1 MHEFIAIDESN
12 LIETGVKAYED
23 ETKEALYA
31 GDERR
36 FMINSFAY
44 MILLAVREVNYGIN
58 QEFST
63 TAEEDGLQV
72 LGADYQV
79 ERLQSEK
86 ALVNVRFT
94 LMSGR
99 TGSTSIPE
107 GTRVT
112 YNGVHFFAT
121 SKAVIVP
128 AEIESVDIECRATAS
143 GDDGYNN
150 ISTGSI
156 TVLVDNVSGVVSV
169 SNTDTSS
176 GGSDIEDLESWRERI
191 NLKKRGLNT
200 AGGVDA
206 YIYHIKSVDSSIGDV
221 KILNPGDA
229 TVHATILCKNGVI
242 PNDGLLARV
251 KEKVSAKDKRPLTD
265 TFDVSAPNIINYG
278 IDFHYTISPNNM
290 DRVELIKKQ
299 IGEAVDEYR
308 SQVESHLGTDIIPD
322 SLRRYLLNA
331 GASTVSITAPVDT
344 VVGDDSVA
352 KLTGEIS
359 MIYDG
364 MR

>member
-1 MHEFIAIDESN
+1 MHEFIAVDESF
-12 LIETGVKAYED
+12 LIETGIKAYED

-58 QEFST
+58 QCFST
-63 TAEEDGLQV
+63 TAEEEGLQV

-79 ERLQSEK
+79 KRLQSEK
-86 ALVNVRFT
+86 ALVTVRFT
-94 LMSGR
+94 LLSGHANV
-99 TGSTSIPE
+99 SIPE

-112 YNGVHFFAT
+112 YDGVHFFAT
-121 SKAVIVP
+121 TKFVSVAP
-128 AEIESVDIECRATAS
+128 EDDYVDIECAATVAGS
-143 GDDGYNN
+143 EGYNN
-150 ISTGSI
+150 VSVGVIST
-156 TVLVDNVSGVVSV
+156 LVDNVSGVVSV

-176 GGSDIEDLESWRERI
+176 GGSDIEDLEAWRERI

-200 AGGVDA
+200 AGGEDA
-206 YIYHIKSVDSSIGDV
+206 YIYHIKSVHSSIGDV

-229 TVHATILCKNGVI
+229 TVHAVILCKNGVI

-265 TFDVSAPNIINYG
+265 TFDVSVPNIINYG
-278 IDFHYTISPNNM
+278 IDFHYTISPSNM
-290 DRVELIKKQ
+290 DRIELIKKQ
-299 IGEAVDEYR
+299 IGEAVEEYR

-331 GASTVSITAPVDT
+331 GASTVLITAPVDT

-352 KLTGEIS
+352 KLSGEIF
-359 MIYDG
+359 MTYDG

>member
-63 TAEEDGLQV
+63 TADEDGLQV
-72 LGADYQV
+72 LGEDYQV
-79 ERLQSEK
+79 ERLPSEK
-86 ALVNVRFT
+86 AIVNVTFT

-99 TGSTSIPE
+99 TGNTSIPE

-112 YNGVHFFAT
+112 YDGVHFFAT

-128 AEIESVDIECRATAS
+128 LETESVDIECIATAS

-150 ISTGSI
+150 ISSGSI
-156 TVLVDNVSGVVSV
+156 SVLVDNVSGVVSV
-169 SNTDTSS
+169 SNTNTSS
-176 GGSDIEDLESWRERI
+176 GGSDIEDLEAWRERI

-200 AGGVDA
+200 AGGEDA

-221 KILNPGDA
+221 KILNSGDA
-229 TVHATILCKNGVI
+229 TVHAVILCKNGVI

>member
-1 MHEFIAIDESN
+1 MHEFIAIDESD

-44 MILLAVREVNYGIN
+44 MVLLAVREVNYGIN

-72 LGADYQV
+72 LGEDYQV
-79 ERLQSEK
+79 ERLPSEK

-112 YNGVHFFAT
+112 YDGVHFFAT

-128 AEIESVDIECRATAS
+128 SETECVDIECRATAS

-150 ISTGSI
+150 ISAGSI
-156 TVLVDNVSGVVSV
+156 SVLVDNVSGVVSV

-176 GGSDIEDLESWRERI
+176 GGSDIEDLEAWRERI

-200 AGGVDA
+200 AGGEDA

-229 TVHATILCKNGVI
+229 TIHAVILCKNGVI

-265 TFDVSAPNIINYG
+265 TFDVSVPNIINYG
-278 IDFHYTISPNNM
+278 IDFHYTISPSNM

-308 SQVESHLGTDIIPD
+308 SQVESHLSTDIIPD

-331 GASTVSITAPVDT
+331 GASTVLITAPVDT

-352 KLTGEIS
+352 KLSGEIS

>member
-1 MHEFIAIDESN
+1 MHEFIAIDESD
-12 LIETGVKAYED
+12 LIDTGIKAYED
-23 ETKEALYA
+23 NTKEALSS
-31 GDERR
+31 GDERI

-44 MILLAVREVNYGIN
+44 MILLAAREVNYGIN
-58 QEFST
+58 QCFST

-72 LGADYQV
+72 LGSDYQV
-79 ERLQSEK
+79 ERLPSEK
-86 ALVNVRFT
+86 AIVNVRFT

-112 YNGVHFFAT
+112 YDGVHFFAT

-128 AEIESVDIECRATAS
+128 AETEYVDIECIATAS

-150 ISTGSI
+150 ISSESI
-156 TVLVDNVSGVVSV
+156 SVLVDNVSGVVSV

-176 GGSDIEDLESWRERI
+176 GGSDIENLESWRERI
-191 NLKKRGLNT
+191 NLKKRGRNT

-229 TVHATILCKNGVI
+229 TVHAVILCKNGVI

-265 TFDVSAPNIINYG
+265 TFDVSAPNLINYG
-278 IDFHYTISPNNM
+278 IDFHYTISPNDM
-290 DRVELIKKQ
+290 DRIELIKKQ
-299 IGEAVDEYR
+299 VGEAVEQYR
-308 SQVESHLGTDIIPD
+308 SQVEAHLGTDIIPD
-322 SLRRYLLNA
+322 SLRKYILNA
-331 GASTVSITAPVDT
+331 GASTVMITEPVDT
-344 VVGDDSVA
+344 VVDDSSVA
-352 KLTGEIS
+352 KLSGEIS

>member
-1 MHEFIAIDESN
+1 MHEFIAIDEGD
-12 LIETGVKAYED
+12 LIETGIKAYED

-44 MILLAVREVNYGIN
+44 MILLAAREVNYGIN
-58 QEFST
+58 QCFST
-63 TAEEDGLQV
+63 TADEDGLQV
-72 LGADYQV
+72 LGEDYQV
-79 ERLQSEK
+79 ERLTSEK

-94 LMSGR
+94 LIPGR
-99 TGSTSIPE
+99 SDSVSIPE

-112 YNGVHFFAT
+112 YDGVHFFAT
-121 SKAVIVP
+121 SNAVIAMP
-128 AEIESVDIECRATAS
+128 ETDYVDIECIATVS
-143 GDDGYNN
+143 GDDGYNK
-150 ISTGSI
+150 IPVGSI
-156 TVLVDNVSGVVSV
+156 NVLVDNVSGVVSV

-200 AGGVDA
+200 AGSEQA

-229 TVHATILCKNGVI
+229 TVHAIILCKNGVL

-251 KEKVSAKDKRPLTD
+251 KEKVSASDKRPLTD
-265 TFDVSAPNIINYG
+265 HFNVSAPNVVNYG
-278 IDFHYTISPNNM
+278 MDFHYTISPSDM
-290 DRVELIKKQ
+290 DCVELIKKQ
-299 IGEAVDEYR
+299 VSEAVEQYR
-308 SQVESHLGTDIIPD
+308 SQVEAHLGTDIIPD

-331 GASTVSITAPVDT
+331 GASTVLITAPIDT
-344 VVGDDSVA
+344 TVSDDSVA
-352 KLTGEIS
+352 RLSGEIS
-359 MIYDG
+359 MTYDG

>member
-1 MHEFIAIDESN
+1 MHEFIAIDESD

-63 TAEEDGLQV
+63 TAAEDGLQV
-72 LGADYQV
+72 LGDDYQV
-79 ERLQSEK
+79 ERLPSEK
-86 ALVNVRFT
+86 AIVNVRFT
-94 LMSGR
+94 LMSGM

-112 YNGVHFFAT
+112 YDGVHFFAT
-121 SKAVIVP
+121 SKAVIAS
-128 AEIESVDIECRATAS
+128 AETECVDIECRATAS

-150 ISTGSI
+150 ISAGSI
-156 TVLVDNVSGVVSV
+156 SVLVDNVSGVVSV

-176 GGSDIEDLESWRERI
+176 GGSDIEDLEAWRERI

-229 TVHATILCKNGVI
+229 TVHAVILCKNGVI

-265 TFDVSAPNIINYG
+265 TFDVSVPNVINYG
-278 IDFHYTISPNNM
+278 IDFHYTIPPSDM

-299 IGEAVDEYR
+299 ICEAVVEYR

-331 GASTVSITAPVDT
+331 GASTVVITAPVDT
-344 VVGDDSVA
+344 VVEDDSVA
-352 KLTGEIS
+352 KLLGEIS
-359 MIYDG
+359 MTYDG